1 MISGFQSNHLRPLQG
16 IYGPSNLAIYYCA
29 KKKDLLLYDEVTEK
43 NKERKGGKYHERKFD
58 DQ

>member
-1 MISGFQSNHLRPLQG
+1 MAPVTFQSITVP
-16 IYGPSNLAIYYCA
+16 
-29 KKKDLLLYDEVTEK
+29 KKKNLLLYDEVTEK